1 MIKRHLHYIWQ
12 SRKDSYRITPRNQNS
27 DPEEQNTND
36 SPNYIYQKKVYRESL
51 NVFSQVLKWVEKK
64 KTYWLPID

>member
-36 SPNYIYQKKVYRESL
+36 SPNYIYQKKVYRES
-51 NVFSQVLKWVEKK
+51 
-64 KTYWLPID
+64 